1 MAYLSTVPDI
11 ENQGKRFRLL
21 TALVF
26 VGGVARLV
34 GAILAGYFSA
44 TVGFSLAMELL
55 VAPGLM
61 LWQMH
66 LAQHD
71 RF

>member
-1 MAYLSTVPDI
+1 
-11 ENQGKRFRLL
+11 
-21 TALVF
+21 VF
-26 VGGVARLV
+26 VGGDARLV
-34 GAILAGYFSA
+34 GAILAGYLSA